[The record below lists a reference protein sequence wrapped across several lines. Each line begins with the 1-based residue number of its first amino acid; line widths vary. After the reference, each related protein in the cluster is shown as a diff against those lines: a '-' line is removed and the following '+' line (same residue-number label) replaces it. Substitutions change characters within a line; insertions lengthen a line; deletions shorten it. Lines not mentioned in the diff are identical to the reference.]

1 MDVLLSKKPIEIRLF
16 PEYKCLEWEWKEPTT
31 QKNMK
36 KFLEKVY
43 DYFKSNS
50 CDKITNIM
58 QNMGVLPQDL
68 MMFVNTDWMPRMIQA
83 GLKYVSLVVPKSASA
98 DYTVEKLKDNL
109 EDQRSQ
115 SGVEEATFTSIE
127 EARGW
132 IASR

>member
-1 MDVLLSKKPIEIRLF
+1 MDVLLSKKPIEVRLF

-31 QKNMK
+31 KDKMK
-36 KFLEKVY
+36 KFLDKIY
-43 DYFKSNS
+43 TLFKKNN

-58 QNMGVLPQDL
+58 QKMGVLPPDL
-68 MMFVNTDWMPRMIQA
+68 MAFVNTDWMPRMIQA
-83 GLKYVSLVVPKSASA
+83 GLKYVSLVVPKSAAA

-115 SGVEEATFTSIE
+115 SGVEEATFTTVE